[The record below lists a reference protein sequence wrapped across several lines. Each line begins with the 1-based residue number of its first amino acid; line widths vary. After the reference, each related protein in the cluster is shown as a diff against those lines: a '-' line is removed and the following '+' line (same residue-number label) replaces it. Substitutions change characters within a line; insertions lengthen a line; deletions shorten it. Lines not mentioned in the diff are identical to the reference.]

1 MDTHRKVIIIGSG
14 PAGLTAAIYTARA
27 QLDPLVIAGIQ
38 AGGQLMLTSEVGN
51 YPGFPKDILGPDLM
65 QLMREQAVRFGTMIL
80 DTDVTAV
87 DFTKRPLKVIVNG
100 GDVYTAETVIVATGA
115 TAKWLELPSEQRLR
129 GKGVSSCATCDAFFF
144 KGKDVAVVGG
154 GDTAMEDAIF
164 LTKFANHVTVLVRG
178 RELRASKIM
187 ADRAR
192 ANQKIALRFS
202 ATVTEVLGESSV
214 NGVRIKDSIPGADR
228 EETLPVQGLF
238 VAIGHTPNTEIFR
251 GQLELEPKAGYLV
264 VKDQTRTS
272 VDGVFACGDVQD
284 FRYRQ
289 AVTAAGS
296 GCMAALDAEAY
307 LHRLSGT

>member
-1 MDTHRKVIIIGSG
+1 MNTHRKVIIIGSG

-27 QLDPLVIAGIQ
+27 QLDPLVIAGLQ
-38 AGGQLMLTSEVGN
+38 AGGQLMLTTDVGN

-65 QLMREQAVRFGTMIL
+65 QLMREQAVRFGIMIL
-80 DTDVTAV
+80 DTDATAV
-87 DFTKRPLKVIVNG
+87 DFSKRPLSVTVNG
-100 GDVYTAETVIVATGA
+100 GDAYTADTVIVATGA
-115 TAKWLELPSEQRLR
+115 SAKWLDLPSEQRLR

-144 KGKDVAVVGG
+144 KGKDVVVVGG
-154 GDTAMEDAIF
+154 GDTAMEDATF
-164 LTKFANHVTVLVRG
+164 LTKFANRVTVLVRG
-178 RELRASKIM
+178 GELRASTIM

-192 ANQKIALRFS
+192 ANQKISFRFNT
-202 ATVTEVLGESSV
+202 TVTEVLGESSV
-214 NGVRIKDSIPGADR
+214 TGLRIKDSTPGTGR
-228 EETLPVQGLF
+228 EESLSVQGLF

-284 FRYRQ
+284 FHYRQ

-296 GCMAALDAEAY
+296 GCMAALDAEQY
-307 LHRLSGT
+307 LHGLSAK